1 MGDFEEI
8 LFEELGEY
16 EYNLLTEIS
25 DFIDQAGTP
34 NSQHESEVMAVLSNY
49 VKYNNK
55 LQSILYRFSYKK
67 NSQLTLYNIRKAQVL
82 DDLKFEG
89 VKYATERN
97 DSIWKDTELQH
108 IQNNINKY
116 EAIYDLLHGK
126 MFLLVNIIK
135 LYQR

>member
-116 EAIYDLLHGK
+116 EAIYDLLNGK

>member
-16 EYNLLTEIS
+16 EFNLLSEIS
-25 DFIDQAGTP
+25 DFINQVGTP
-34 NSQHESEVMAVLSNY
+34 NSQHESEVKAILSDY

-67 NSQLTLYNIRKAQVL
+67 NKEVTSFNIRKAQVL
-82 DDLKFEG
+82 DELKFEG
-89 VKYATERN
+89 IKYANERN
-97 DSIWKDTELQH
+97 DSIWKDSELQY
-108 IQNNINKY
+108 IQEKVNKY
-116 EAIYDLLHGK
+116 ESIYELLNGK

-135 LYQR
+135 LYQK